1 MAMQKFDELLAN
13 FSSDKKIRIGVVCA
27 NDEVTIQ
34 SVFNEKVREYL
45 EPILIGDEEK
55 ISGILAQLGLS
66 ARIVSADTEEACAA
80 IGVEMVHKK
89 EIDFLMK
96 GHIQTRTFLK
106 AVVDRE
112 KGIATSALLS
122 HVALNE
128 IPSYHKLLL
137 TTDGG
142 MVTAPSKADKK
153 ILIQHG
159 IEVMNKIG
167 IKKPKV
173 GLLAA
178 AEKVNPKIA
187 STIEAEEIMNE
198 LQAEAPDS
206 CWIDGPISLDLSL
219 SKEVAEIKH
228 YDSPVA
234 GDADIVVGPDITTMN
249 VLGKSLTILAG
260 AKMAGLIMGASV
272 PIVMVS
278 RGSTEEEKAYSIVVA
293 MYCSK
298 RG

>member
-1 MAMQKFDELLAN
+1 MKKFDELLTN
-13 FSSDKKIRIGVVCA
+13 FSSDQKIRIGVVCA

-34 SVFNEKVREYL
+34 SVFNEKVRDYL
-45 EPILIGDEEK
+45 EPVLIGDEEK
-55 ISGILAQLGLS
+55 MIPILAENGFS
-66 ARIVSADTEEACAA
+66 ARLVSAVTEEDCAA
-80 IGVEMVHKK
+80 IGVEMVKKK

-112 KGIATSALLS
+112 KGIAISDLLS

-128 IPSYHKLLL
+128 IPAYHKLLL

-142 MVTAPSKADKK
+142 MVTAPSKEDKK
-153 ILIQHG
+153 ILIKHG

-167 IKKPKV
+167 IEKPKV

-187 STIEAEEIMNE
+187 SSVEAEEIMQE

-219 SKEVAEIKH
+219 GKAVAKIKH
-228 YDSPVA
+228 YESPVA

-278 RGSTEEEKAYSIVVA
+278 RGSTEEEKAYSILVA

-298 RG
+298 R

>member
-1 MAMQKFDELLAN
+1 MKKFDDLLAN
-13 FSSDKKIRIGVVCA
+13 FSSEQKIRIGVVCA
-27 NDEVTIQ
+27 NDEVSIQ
-34 SVFNEKVREYL
+34 AVFNPMVRPFL
-45 EPILIGDEEK
+45 APILIGDEAF
-55 ISGILAQLGLS
+55 ISAVLQRHQWS
-66 ARIVSADTEEACAA
+66 ATIIPAMTEEECAA
-80 IGVEMVHKK
+80 IGVAMVQDE

-96 GHIQTRTFLK
+96 GHLQTRTFLK

-112 KGIATSALLS
+112 KGIANHGLLS

-128 IPSYHKLLL
+128 IPAYHKLLL

-142 MVTAPSKADKK
+142 MVTAPTKEEKK
-153 ILIQHG
+153 VLIKHG

-167 IKKPKV
+167 VEKPKV

-178 AEKVNPKIA
+178 AEKVNPKIN
-187 STIEAEEIMNE
+187 SSVEAGEIMKE
-198 LQAEAPDS
+198 LQAETPDC
-206 CWIDGPISLDLSL
+206 CWIDGPISLDLAL
-219 SKEVAEIKH
+219 SSDTAAIKH
-228 YDSPVA
+228 YESPVA

-278 RGSTEEEKAYSIVVA
+278 RGSTEEEKAYSILIA

-298 RG
+298 GA

>member
-1 MAMQKFDELLAN
+1 MRKFEELLAN
-13 FSSDKKIRIGVVCA
+13 FSSEERIRIGVVCA

-34 SVFNEKVREYL
+34 SVFNEKVRDFL
-45 EPILIGDEEK
+45 EPILIGNEEK
-55 ISGILAQLGLS
+55 ISRILAQQGLT
-66 ARIVSADTEEACAA
+66 ARIVPADMEEECAA
-80 IGVEMVHKK
+80 IGVALVQRN

-112 KGIATSALLS
+112 KGIASSSLLS

-128 IPSYHKLLL
+128 IPAYHKLLL

-142 MVTAPSKADKK
+142 MVTNPSKADKK
-153 ILIQHG
+153 ILIKHG
-159 IEVMNKIG
+159 IEVMNKLG
-167 IKKPKV
+167 IEKPKV

-178 AEKVNPKIA
+178 AEKVNPKI
-187 STIEAEEIMNE
+187 SSSVEAEEIMGE
-198 LQAEAPDS
+198 IRSEAPDS

-219 SKEVAEIKH
+219 SKKVAEIKH
-228 YDSPVA
+228 YESPVA

-278 RGSTEEEKAYSIVVA
+278 RGSTEEEKAYSILVA

-298 RG
+298 R

>member
-1 MAMQKFDELLAN
+1 MKKFDELLTN
-13 FSSDKKIRIGVVCA
+13 FSSDQKIRIGVVCA

-34 SVFNEKVREYL
+34 SVFNEKVRDYL
-45 EPILIGDEEK
+45 EPVLIGDEEK
-55 ISGILAQLGLS
+55 MIPILAQNGFS
-66 ARIVSADTEEACAA
+66 ARLVSAVTEEDCAA
-80 IGVEMVHKK
+80 IGVEMVKKK

-96 GHIQTRTFLK
+96 GHIQTRIFLK

-112 KGIATSALLS
+112 KGIAVSDLLS

-128 IPSYHKLLL
+128 IPAYHKLLL

-142 MVTAPSKADKK
+142 MVTAPSKEDKK
-153 ILIQHG
+153 ILIKHG

-167 IKKPKV
+167 VEKPKV

-187 STIEAEEIMNE
+187 SSVEAEEIMQE

-219 SKEVAEIKH
+219 SKAVAKIKH
-228 YDSPVA
+228 YESPVA

-249 VLGKSLTILAG
+249 VLGKSLTILAR

-278 RGSTEEEKAYSIVVA
+278 RGSTEEEKAYSILVA

-298 RG
+298 R

>member
-1 MAMQKFDELLAN
+1 MRKFEELLAN
-13 FSSDKKIRIGVVCA
+13 FTSNQRIRIGVVCA

-34 SVFNEKVREYL
+34 SVFNEKVKEYL
-45 EPILIGDEEK
+45 EPILIGDEVK
-55 ISGILAQLGLS
+55 IRTILAKHDFS
-66 ARIVSADTEEACAA
+66 AQIISAETEEECAA
-80 IGVEMVHKK
+80 IGVKMVKNN

-112 KGIATSALLS
+112 KGIATSGLLS

-128 IPSYHKLLL
+128 IPAYHKLLL

-142 MVTAPSKADKK
+142 MVTAPSKEEKK

-167 IKKPKV
+167 VAKPKV

-178 AEKVNPKIA
+178 AEKVNPKVT
-187 STIEAEEIMNE
+187 SSIEAEEIMQE
-198 LQAEAPDS
+198 LQSQEPDS

-219 SKEVAEIKH
+219 SKEVAKIKH
-228 YDSPVA
+228 YESPVA

-249 VLGKSLTILAG
+249 VLGKSLTVLAG
-260 AKMAGLIMGASV
+260 GKMAGLIMGASV

-278 RGSTEEEKAYSIVVA
+278 RGSTEEEKAYSILVA

-298 RG
+298 R